1 MTAIEVMALILAL
14 FSAVKLVAILLKP
27 KFWMDNVA
35 KKLWA
40 RPGIVS
46 LVSLVIAAIS
56 LMFLLKELTVVQI
69 FAVMFFFTGL
79 MAMGFAPYS
88 KDMLALIEERMAK
101 DRDILKKNWLAII
114 VWSVLII
121 WVLCALFACFF
132 RKNIGC
138 RI

>member
-1 MTAIEVMALILAL
+1 MTAIEVMALILVL

-35 KKLWA
+35 KRLSA

-69 FAVMFFFTGL
+69 FAVMFFFVGL
-79 MAMGFAPYS
+79 MAMEFAPYS
-88 KDMLALIEERMAK
+88 KDMLALIEERILR
-101 DRDILKKNWLAII
+101 DRDILKKSWLAII

-121 WVLCALFACFF
+121 WVLCALFA
-132 RKNIGC
+132 
-138 RI
+138 